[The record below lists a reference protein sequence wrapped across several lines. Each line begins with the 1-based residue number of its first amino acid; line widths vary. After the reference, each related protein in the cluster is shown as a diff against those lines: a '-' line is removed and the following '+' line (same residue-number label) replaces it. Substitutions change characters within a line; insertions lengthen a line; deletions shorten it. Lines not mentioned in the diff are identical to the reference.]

1 MGTVSSRNTLLFLWL
16 RSCLGPLGK
25 ESKWSTS
32 RFFLKN
38 HTHLLGRFHPIIQE
52 APLLRRQCLSAA
64 KEASYLF
71 FFFRSPTLFLKRPR
85 PFTRS
90 PILLLRRPRLS
101 ARNVTSFPS
110 KPYLFLRSSIPCQ
123 GTPTTMTPHS
133 HPHPTPHP
141 PPHKHLLPVS
151 YQGLPPQ
158 APP

>member
-1 MGTVSSRNTLLFLWL
+1 MVYIPFLPKKPHTFAREVPPHHPGSPTSEEAMLISRKGSLL
-16 RSCLGPLGK
+16 S
-25 ESKWSTS
+25 
-32 RFFLKN
+32 
-38 HTHLLGRFHPIIQE
+38 
-52 APLLRRQCLSAA
+52 
-64 KEASYLF
+64 F

-141 PPHKHLLPVS
+141 PPLKHLLPVS